1 MEKFMFYQDE
11 LVSVWKRNKFQIEAN
26 SKEEAIEKI
35 KKIDFKRGDLD
46 EVGEFMESE
55 FLFETENLIEPSEQY
70 NSTFEIEDPQTNRTI
85 YSNAN

>member
-11 LVSVWKRNKFQIEAN
+11 LVIVWKRSTFEVEAN

-35 KKIDFKRGDLD
+35 KKIDFEMGDLD
-46 EVGEFMESE
+46 EVGEFNESE
-55 FLFETENLIEPSEQY
+55 FLFETEKSLEPDENY
-70 NSTFEIEDPQTNRTI
+70 NSTLEIVDPQTGNTI

>member
-1 MEKFMFYQDE
+1 MENFMFYQDE

-55 FLFETENLIEPSEQY
+55 FLFETETLIEPSEQY

>member
-46 EVGEFMESE
+46 EGGEYMESD
-55 FLFETENLIEPSEQY
+55 FLFETETLIEPSEPY